1 MEFAFDWID
10 ANWFALLQTAG
21 IVSGFVFTGISI
33 RREGRTR
40 RVQNLLT
47 ITEHHRSIW
56 QQVFEDANLLRVL
69 KRRANLRSRPVT
81 LQERIFVNLIILHLT
96 ALLAAMRAKEI
107 AKPAGLDTDL
117 QEFFSLPIPASVWRD
132 TLFLRDE
139 PTRSYVEALLNDSK
153 KVLRG
158 RPLSQPPRLKSPRG
172 KRSKKLLFRS
182 TAQPLRG
189 TASRRMWRRAFPI
202 KVLRGRS

>member
-1 MEFAFDWID
+1 VGFSLEWID

-69 KRRANLRSRPVT
+69 KTRVNLRRRPVT
-81 LQERIFVNLIILHLT
+81 LHERIFVNLIILHLT
-96 ALLAAMRAKEI
+96 ALLEAMRRKEI
-107 AKPAGLDTDL
+107 AKPAGLDYDL
-117 QEFFSLPIPASVWRD
+117 KDFFSKPIPWSVWQD
-132 TLFLRDE
+132 TLHFRDE
-139 PTRSYVEALLNDSK
+139 PTRTYVEALLDDSK

-158 RPLSQPPRLKSPRG
+158 RRLSQPPRGS
-172 KRSKKLLFRS
+172 
-182 TAQPLRG
+182 AV
-189 TASRRMWRRAFPI
+189 RRVWRRAFPI
-202 KVLRGRS
+202 TVDGGRS